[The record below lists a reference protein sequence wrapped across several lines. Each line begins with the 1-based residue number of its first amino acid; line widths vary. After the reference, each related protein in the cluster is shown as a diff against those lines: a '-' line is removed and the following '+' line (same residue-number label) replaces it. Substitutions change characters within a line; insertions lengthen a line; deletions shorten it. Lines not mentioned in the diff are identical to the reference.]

1 MIDAV
6 WKIKTFSEITTN
18 ELYEII
24 KARINVFVVEQNC
37 PYPDLDD
44 NDQKAVHLW
53 AEKKGE
59 VLAYCRIFDKGI
71 KYPET
76 SIGRVVTTEK
86 ARGTGFGKQLIKY
99 ALEII
104 ENRFETSEVRIS
116 AQDYLLKFYSGFE
129 FQDTGKKYLEDNIPH
144 TEMFRKIEKPKVK
157 TSGSYKNI

>member
-1 MIDAV
+1 MINAE
-6 WKIKTFSEITTN
+6 WKIKTFSELTTP

-24 KARINVFVVEQNC
+24 KARVNVFVVEQDC

-44 NDQKAVHLW
+44 NDQKAIHLW
-53 AEKKGE
+53 AENNGE

-76 SIGRVVTTEK
+76 SIGRVVTTENG
-86 ARGTGFGKQLIKY
+86 RGTGLGKQLIKY

-104 ENRFETSEVRIS
+104 ENRLGTSEVRIS
-116 AQDYLLKFYSGFE
+116 AQDYLLKFYSDFG

-144 TEMFRKIEKPKVK
+144 TEMIRK
-157 TSGSYKNI
+157 